1 MAVIKEKAVAN
12 AAAVWVGGVY
22 IFCSLAFVLFPGV
35 SRLVAQSWFH
45 GFDMSKMW
53 VYQPIRS
60 NFGLGLVTAVG
71 LTWIAAWL
79 FAWLINYFGSTS
91 KR

>member
-1 MAVIKEKAVAN
+1 VAVIKEKAVAN

-45 GFDMSKMW
+45 GFNLDSGLAVCLANKLFW
-53 VYQPIRS
+53 QYFQALTLDNWRE
-60 NFGLGLVTAVG
+60 FGIVL
-71 LTWIAAWL
+71 
-79 FAWLINYFGSTS
+79 
-91 KR
+91 